1 MEWQQLEYFQ
11 TLARMQHV
19 TRAAEAL
26 SLSQPALSRSIA
38 RLEEELGVPLFDRQ
52 GRTIK
57 LNRYGQLFLKRV
69 DRMLMEFHVGKQE
82 LNDLVHP
89 EHGEVALGFLHT
101 LGTSMIPDLIG
112 AFRGKSPSISFQ
124 LIQSH
129 SYSLLEHLNAGELD
143 ICLVAEPGETNM
155 PIQWTPLW
163 SEEILVILPEA
174 HPLAGADSLL
184 LDEIA
189 DESFIFLKKGYAL
202 RDTTDRLFQQM
213 GISPKIAFEVEEIST
228 VAGLVAAGLGISLL
242 PNAGLDKSK
251 IVQIRVRQPKCQR
264 VIGMAVIEGRYL
276 SPAALRFK
284 QFVLSHFRKH
294 DPQKNENL
302 PIKNYTSNY

>member
-19 TRAAEAL
+19 TRAAESL

-52 GRTIK
+52 RRTIM

-69 DRMLMEFHVGKQE
+69 NRILMEFNDGKQE
-82 LNDLVHP
+82 LHDLVHP
-89 EHGEVALGFLHT
+89 ERGEVALGFLHT
-101 LGTSMIPDLIG
+101 LGTNLIPDLIG
-112 AFRGKSPSISFQ
+112 AFRDQFPMISFQ
-124 LIQSH
+124 LIQNH
-129 SYSLLEHLNAGELD
+129 SYSLLENLNSGKLD
-143 ICLVAEPGETNM
+143 ICLVAEPTETKK
-155 PIQWTPLW
+155 PVQWTPLW
-163 SEEILVILPEA
+163 SEEVFITLPLE
-174 HPLAGADSLL
+174 HPLAGAESIM

-202 RDTTDRLFQQM
+202 RDTTDRLFQLI
-213 GISPKIAFEVEEIST
+213 GISPKITFEGEEIAT
-228 VAGLVAAGLGISLL
+228 VAGLVAAGLGVSLL
-242 PNAGLDKSK
+242 PNTGLDKSK

-264 VIGMAVIEGRYL
+264 VLGMGLIEGRYM

-284 QFVLSHFRKH
+284 QFVMGYFGRMES
-294 DPQKNENL
+294 
-302 PIKNYTSNY
+302 I